1 MSKNYLAFDVG
12 GTSIK
17 YALMDSDLNFLERG
31 KALTNHNK
39 NHAIITNLTTISAD
53 LAAKYDIAGI
63 GVSTAGRV
71 GQNGEIVFS
80 GPTIQDYQGTQIKR
94 VLEKESQLPVHV
106 LNDVDAA
113 LRGEIFCGAGK
124 LFRSIYCIALGTG
137 IGGSFYIDHHLV
149 DGAHNLGNS
158 VGYLDYD
165 PADKSTFESHYSTLA
180 FERQLSTENISVP
193 DAFAKARQG
202 NQHYLQLIDQWCD
215 QIGKRMAQI
224 CLILDPEAFLIGG
237 AVSQQGDF
245 FTGRLAAA
253 TKKYMPDGMFHV
265 QIKPA
270 MLQDRSQLFGAVADF
285 IE

>member
-53 LAAKYDIAGI
+53 LAAKYDITGI

-80 GPTIQDYQGTQIKR
+80 GPTIKDYQGTQIKQ
-94 VLEKESQLPVHV
+94 VLEKESKLPVHV

-165 PADKSTFESHYSTLA
+165 PTDKSTFESHYSTLA
-180 FERQLSTENISVP
+180 FERQLSVENISVP
-193 DAFAKARQG
+193 DAFTKAREG

-270 MLQDRSQLFGAVADF
+270 MLQDRSQLFGAIADF

>member
-1 MSKNYLAFDVG
+1 MNKNYLAFDVG

-39 NHAIITNLTTISAD
+39 DQAIITNLKTITTDIAS
-53 LAAKYDIAGI
+53 KYDIAGI

-71 GQNGEIVFS
+71 GKKGDIIFS
-80 GPTIQDYQGTQIKR
+80 GPTIKDYQGTQIKQI
-94 VLEKESQLPVHV
+94 LEEESHLPVHI

-124 LFRSIYCIALGTG
+124 IYRSIYCIALGTG

-165 PADKSTFESHYSTLA
+165 PKDKSTFESHYSTLA
-180 FERQLSTENISVP
+180 FESQLNAEHVSVP

-202 NQHYLQLIDQWCD
+202 NQHFLSLIDHWCD
-215 QIGKRMAQI
+215 EIGKRMAQI

-237 AVSQQGDF
+237 AVCQQGDF
-245 FTGRLAAA
+245 FTDRLATA